1 MLISQAHA
9 QESATPPA
17 TTAETAVPPMDAGA
31 VTPPDTTS
39 ILIQNVGMI
48 VLLMVMFYFLLIRP
62 QQKRFKEHSAMI
74 SHLDKGTKVV
84 TQGGLVGTID
94 KNVSDNEV
102 VLDFGNNVK
111 ISMLRSYIIGRYDD
125 TIIPP
130 ANDDSKN
137 KKDTSTK

>member
-1 MLISQAHA
+1 MFFNQAFA
-9 QESATPPA
+9 ADTENSPPQA
-17 TTAETAVPPMDAGA
+17 TTAITQVPPAGSNAQIGSDAM
-31 VTPPDTTS
+31 
-39 ILIQNVGMI
+39 LMNVGM
-48 VLLMVMFYFLLIRP
+48 VLVLAALFYVLLIRP